1 MMSCRRTWRHLLEVW
16 MRVTLA
22 ALLLAFATGAPALA
36 QSNLREL
43 AVARLALVQAI
54 SSDPVVIGALRAKNA
69 SGESF
74 QDIRRK
80 DAEWSQN
87 PQAPLRKELAGNNC
101 AQRLRELTKNDPVVV
116 EVILMDRNGANVCV
130 SRETSDYW
138 LGDEEKFQKT
148 YQEGRDI
155 FLGEAAFDQSAGVY
169 ALQLNALVRDGDS
182 KAGALTLSLRVKRQE
197 LTGR

>member
-1 MMSCRRTWRHLLEVW
+1 MSRP
-16 MRVTLA
+16 LA
-22 ALLLAFATGAPALA
+22 ALLLVFATQTPALA

-43 AVARLALVQAI
+43 AVARLPLVKAI
-54 SSDPVVIGALRAKNA
+54 SSDPVVVAALRAKNA

-87 PQAPLRKELAGNNC
+87 PQMPLRKELSGNAC
-101 AQRLRELTKNDPVVV
+101 ALRLRELTKSDPAVV
-116 EVILMDRNGANVCV
+116 EVILMDKNGANVCV

-138 LGDEEKFQKT
+138 QGDEEKFQKT

-169 ALQLNALVRDGDS
+169 ALQLNALVWDADT

>member
-1 MMSCRRTWRHLLEVW
+1 MMGRRRTWRHLLEVW

-22 ALLLAFATGAPALA
+22 ALLLAFAAGAPALA

-87 PQAPLRKELAGNNC
+87 PQAPLRKELAGNAC
-101 AQRLRELTKNDPVVV
+101 AGRLRELTKNDPTV
-116 EVILMDRNGANVCV
+116 G
-130 SRETSDYW
+130 
-138 LGDEEKFQKT
+138 
-148 YQEGRDI
+148 
-155 FLGEAAFDQSAGVY
+155 
-169 ALQLNALVRDGDS
+169 
-182 KAGALTLSLRVKRQE
+182 
-197 LTGR
+197 

>member
-1 MMSCRRTWRHLLEVW
+1 
-16 MRVTLA
+16 MRLTFVA
-22 ALLLAFATGAPALA
+22 ALLALA
-36 QSNLREL
+36 TATPSLAQANLREL
-43 AVARLALVQAI
+43 AAARIPLVRAI
-54 SSDPVVIGALRAKNA
+54 SGDPAVMAALRAKNA

-87 PQAPLRKELAGNNC
+87 PQAPLRKELAGNAC
-101 AQRLRELTKNDPVVV
+101 AGRLRELTKNDPTVV

-138 LGDEEKFQKT
+138 QGDEEKFQKT

-169 ALQLNALVRDGDS
+169 ALQLNALVRDGDA